1 MIEDE
6 TSAPEE
12 VAALAMRCVTHVQN
26 RTGVSLDFQSET
38 LSVLDYF
45 IQDVLKEEGGG
56 IVPEVGDHRRADV
69 MHLFAPTIGA
79 YFGEVVRRMFPC
91 RWRMDSEDPMQWT
104 IEFEYVPLRF
114 SPVGAAAEALVELD
128 GRDLGCA
135 IRTTQDEMEALI
147 ERLEAAPP
155 VPEEE
160 FFTLATRLE
169 VLQIAVDWLRA
180 RLDDENPGFLKRFS
194 KDDYDE
200 IF

>member
-1 MIEDE
+1 MTETETPAPDE
-6 TSAPEE
+6 I
-12 VAALAMRCVTHVQN
+12 AALALRCVTHVQN
-26 RTGVSLDFQSET
+26 RTGVVLDFQSET

-45 IQDVLKEEGGG
+45 IQDMLKEEGGG
-56 IVPEVGDHRRADV
+56 VVPEAGDHRRAEM

-91 RWRMDSEDPMQWT
+91 RWRMDSDNPMKWI
-104 IEFEYVPLRF
+104 IEFDYVPLRF
-114 SPVGAAAEALVELD
+114 SPVGAAAEAVVALD
-128 GRDLGCA
+128 GRDLGCSLS
-135 IRTTQDEMEALI
+135 TPPDETEALI

-160 FFTLATRLE
+160 FFNLTTRLE

-180 RLDDENPGFLKRFS
+180 RIDDQCPGRLKLYS

-200 IF
+200 LF